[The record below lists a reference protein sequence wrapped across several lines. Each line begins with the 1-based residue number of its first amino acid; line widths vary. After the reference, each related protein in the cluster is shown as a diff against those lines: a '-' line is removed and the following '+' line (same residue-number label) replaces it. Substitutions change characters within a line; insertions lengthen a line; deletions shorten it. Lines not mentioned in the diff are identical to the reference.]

1 MNSEKV
7 ASLIRDVV
15 SNGASFGAT
24 LCEYGEML
32 SPEMFQE
39 LFEQVPVSEVIKYLP
54 DRVNE
59 IPFDQFSDFFE
70 SNPLAAIEHRRGRSL
85 LDDPSKRERLVARIL
100 DSSILRDDWE
110 TLKKVMEFIPDDLV
124 GTYGTSHVSSLSEKN
139 PPADVL
145 CVIMKEK
152 PVSEGYISTQIQRTN
167 SEFLFLYL
175 DVDVIDKLC
184 KNDLL
189 YIAEQSRCSRVLP
202 NTFWKM
208 DLVRQSYFA
217 VKNPDVVFE
226 ILLAQIEKGGDVPG
240 MLVDFLLD
248 FLKGENA
255 LKLAKLRYNRRV

>member
-7 ASLIRDVV
+7 ASLIRDAV

-24 LCEYGEML
+24 LYEYGEML

-59 IPFDQFSDFFE
+59 IPFDQFIDFFE
-70 SNPLAAIEHRRGRSL
+70 SNPLEAIEHRRGRSL
-85 LDDPSKRERLVARIL
+85 LDDPSKRERLVEGIL
-100 DSSILRDDWE
+100 NSSILRDDWE
-110 TLKKVMEFIPDDLV
+110 TLKKVMDFIPDDLV

-152 PVSEGYISTQIQRTN
+152 PVSEGYISTQVQRTN
-167 SEFLFLYL
+167 PMFLSLYL
-175 DVDVIDKLC
+175 DVDVIDKLR

-189 YIAEQSRCSRVLP
+189 YIAEQTRVLP